1 MLLKIDKCPIFLD
14 IYGQNINVQK
24 KHKKIS
30 ITNYFG
36 FFLVGEHKNFYAV
49 AGSLEII
56 SFFWLTKY
64 PGF

>member
-1 MLLKIDKCPIFLD
+1 MDK
-14 IYGQNINVQK
+14 NINVQK
-24 KHKKIS
+24 KHKNFS

-49 AGSLEII
+49 VESLEII